1 MKGYVSLDDCYV
13 YSTTQDSK
21 LFTIF
26 MDRKVQYKLKGI
38 MKTIFS
44 RRDPHNTRIMHNDG
58 MQNHHNYNGSDA
70 GPS

>member
-1 MKGYVSLDDCYV
+1 MRGYVSLDDCY
-13 YSTTQDSK
+13 T
-21 LFTIF
+21 LPRRIANCFTIF